1 MCFAQPSRS
10 SNPHLSRAKPAP
22 SYLRASYRGRWMV
35 SAGHRGSHQCSRT
48 NFSYFFVS
56 YPAIDPPFLRCFS
69 TETTKRRRG
78 RSILGVE
85 GERSVQDRGNLKKSF
100 GKDYEDQRERER
112 EEEEEEEEERISVQL
127 ERSVNTRIYASS
139 RAGEKS
145 GSDVIVGSQGRDE
158 GAARHESRS

>member
-1 MCFAQPSRS
+1 MFRSAVALQQPTFISCQACAFVFAGFAQGPMDGIGRPSRI
-10 SNPHLSRAKPAP
+10 PPVFAHKFFLLFRFLSRDRSP
-22 SYLRASYRGRWMV
+22 LLTLFF
-35 SAGHRGSHQCSRT
+35 HRDNETSSR
-48 NFSYFFVS
+48 SV
-56 YPAIDPPFLRCFS
+56 DPR
-69 TETTKRRRG
+69 
-78 RSILGVE
+78 VE

-112 EEEEEEEEERISVQL
+112 EEKEEEEERISVQL